1 MISISKDKL
10 VYDPTDSADS
20 DNIGVYLKDG
30 SGNAINSQTISSSQW
45 LNVVSP
51 GNHQDGSAYTAGSS
65 YGTYVLGVNNSTND
79 FAPLSI
85 NSDGS
90 LKVDATLV
98 PTFAHAE
105 NSAHTVGDEGS
116 FSLSYRQDTLVT
128 DISATGDYAGL
139 KSNNRGALWVCPTG
153 TVADGVADTENPVK
167 IGSYVQSGALS
178 STSSG
183 NRANALSDIYRRIYV
198 NNGSQISCLNTA
210 VTVTTSAAL
219 LLSTNLAGRRSILV
233 QNTGTRPIYVGSSAS
248 VTSSTGLRVQPGADL
263 GMEIGDAVSLYA
275 ISGSGSQ
282 AIIVFETA

>member
-30 SGNAINSQTISSSQW
+30 LGNAINSQTINSTQW
-45 LNVVSP
+45 LDTIDPSI
-51 GNHQDGSAYTAGSS
+51 HQDGSTYTAGTS
-65 YGTYVLGVNNSTND
+65 YGSYVLGVNNSTGD

-85 NSDGS
+85 NSDGA

-98 PTFAHAE
+98 PTYAEQENTAHVLGAE
-105 NSAHTVGDEGS
+105 GAFVLG
-116 FSLSYRQDTLVT
+116 YRQDTLTT
-128 DISATGDYAGL
+128 DLSASGNYGSF
-139 KSNNRGALWVCPTG
+139 KVNNRGALWSVPTG
-153 TVADGVADTENPVK
+153 TVADAVADTENPVK

-198 NNGSQISCLNTA
+198 NNGSQINCLNTA
-210 VTVTTSAAL
+210 VTVTGTAAS
-219 LLSTNLAGRRSILV
+219 LLSSNLAGRRSILV
-233 QNTGTRPIYVGSSAS
+233 QNTGTRPIYIGSSS
-248 VTSSTGLRVQPGADL
+248 GVTTSNGLKVQPGADL
-263 GMEIGDAVSLYA
+263 GMEIGDAITLYA

-282 AIIVFETA
+282 SVVIFETA